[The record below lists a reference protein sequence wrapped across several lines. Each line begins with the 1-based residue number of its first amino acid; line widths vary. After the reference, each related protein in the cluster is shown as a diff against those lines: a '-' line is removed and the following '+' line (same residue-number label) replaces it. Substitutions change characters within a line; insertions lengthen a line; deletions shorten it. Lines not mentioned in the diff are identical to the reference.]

1 MLYPQ
6 GVFMKKKFNVTGMS
20 CAACQANVTR
30 AVSKLDGVHN
40 ANVSLLAKNMVV
52 DFDESKTDESKI
64 IAAVD
69 SAGYGASP
77 FVNQSLKTIQESKKR
92 DLRKKRTRL
101 LISLIFLVLLLFVSM
116 GGMIAMNYGWPDHG
130 SSSYSLV
137 IFLEISLEILFVSP
151 IIVLNFHYFVSGYK
165 ALFKFHP
172 NMDSLVALGSTVSLL
187 YGLFAYVM
195 IIVGWASGD
204 HEMVMSYSMN
214 IYIESAG
221 TILFFVSLGK
231 YFENKATNK
240 TTASIADLISLT
252 PDTAYRMKGN
262 EIEEVPTES
271 LEVDDIVLVKPGEAV
286 PSDGVI
292 VSGYANLDE
301 SLLTGESLP
310 VYKKEGDCVIGGSLN
325 KTGSFQFKVTSVG
338 KDTTMSQIV
347 SLVEQASESKA
358 PIARLADKISLV
370 FVPAVILISLI
381 TFTVW
386 MLITGLSGSLNVSLA
401 IQLAISVLVISCPCA
416 LGLATPVA
424 IMVGTG
430 KGAENGILIK
440 SAEAFELM
448 EKTDVILFDKTGTLT
463 TGAMTFHSI
472 QVFSGNE
479 NEILQNVAAVESLSE
494 HPLSKAIVDET
505 KKRGLSFEPSKDF
518 VYRPGL
524 GVEGNGYVI
533 GNKALMDLSKVA
545 LGFSNAA
552 AVDTSLQGDTALY
565 VAKDGKLL
573 ALIAIGDELKPNSV
587 SAVATLRKLGKRVAI
602 VTGDNKDTARAIA
615 EKLGIEEVYSE
626 VQPSQKEA
634 IVANLQKQG
643 LKVAFVG
650 DGVNDAPSL
659 TKADIGIAIGAGSD
673 VAIDSADIIL
683 VHSDPLDV
691 VSAIELSHAVVKNI
705 KENLLWAFFYN
716 VILIPLAAGVL
727 YNVQVA
733 WGHFI
738 LTPTIASIAMSL
750 SSVTV
755 VLNALR
761 LRLFKRK
768 VLEKEAK

>member
-1 MLYPQ
+1 
-6 GVFMKKKFNVTGMS
+6 MKKKFNVTGMS

-30 AVSKLDGVHN
+30 AVDKVEGVTS
-40 ANVSLLAKNMVV
+40 ANVSLLGKSMVV
-52 DFDESKTDESKI
+52 DFDETKTDESKI
-64 IAAVD
+64 IAAVG

-77 FVNQSLKTIQESKKR
+77 YVNQSIKAIQEQKKR
-92 DLRKKRTRL
+92 DLRKKRSKL
-101 LISLIFLVLLLFVSM
+101 LISFIFLVLLLFVSM
-116 GGMIAMNYGWPDHG
+116 GGMIAMNYGWPNHQD
-130 SSSYSLV
+130 SSYPLIV
-137 IFLEISLEILFVSP
+137 FLEITLEILFVTP
-151 IIVLNFHYFVSGYK
+151 IIVINFHYFISGYK
-165 ALFKFHP
+165 ALFKAHP

-187 YGLFAYVM
+187 YGLFAYIM
-195 IIVGWASGD
+195 IIVGWALDD
-204 HEMVMSYSMN
+204 HAMVMAYAMN

-240 TTASIADLISLT
+240 TTASIAELMSLT
-252 PDTAYRMKGN
+252 PDTAYRVQGST
-262 EIEEVPTES
+262 IEEVPTGS
-271 LEVDDIVLVKPGEAV
+271 LEVGDIVLVKPGEAI
-286 PSDGVI
+286 PTDGI
-292 VSGYANLDE
+292 LSEGYANIDE

-310 VYKKEGDCVIGGSLN
+310 VYKKVGDRVIGGSLN

-338 KDTTMSQIV
+338 KDTTMSKIV
-347 SLVEQASESKA
+347 ALVEQASESKA

-370 FVPAVILISLI
+370 FVPTVILISLI
-381 TFTVW
+381 TFTAW
-386 MLITGLSGSLNVSLA
+386 MLITGLSGSLNISLS

-448 EKTDVILFDKTGTLT
+448 EKADYVLFDKTGTLT
-463 TGAMTFHSI
+463 TGEMTFHQI
-472 QVFSGNE
+472 KVFAGDE
-479 NEILQNVAAVESLSE
+479 DGILKNVAAVESLSE
-494 HPLSKAIVDET
+494 HPLSKAIVAEA
-505 KKRGLSFEPSKDF
+505 KRRGLTFKASKDF
-518 VYRPGL
+518 VYEPGL
-524 GVEGNGYVI
+524 GVKGNGYLI
-533 GNKALMDLSKVA
+533 GNKAMM
-545 LGFSNAA
+545 AA
-552 AVDTSLQGDTALY
+552 AQVSLGLANMVLVDASLQGDTALY
-565 VAKDGKLL
+565 VAKAGKLL
-573 ALIAIGDELKPNSV
+573 AIISIGDELKPHSV
-587 SAVATLRKLGKRVAI
+587 SAVATLRKLGKKVAL
-602 VTGDNKDTARAIA
+602 VTGDNKDTARAIS
-615 EKLGIEEVYSE
+615 EKLGIDEVYSE
-626 VQPSQKEA
+626 VLPNQKEA
-634 IVANLQKQG
+634 IVSQLQSQG
-643 LKVAFVG
+643 FKVAFVG

-673 VAIDSADIIL
+673 IAIDSADIIL

-691 VSAIELSHAVVKNI
+691 VSSIELSHAVVKNI

-727 YNVQVA
+727 YNVQVS

>member
-1 MLYPQ
+1 
-6 GVFMKKKFNVTGMS
+6 
-20 CAACQANVTR
+20 
-30 AVSKLDGVHN
+30 
-40 ANVSLLAKNMVV
+40 
-52 DFDESKTDESKI
+52 
-64 IAAVD
+64 
-69 SAGYGASP
+69 
-77 FVNQSLKTIQESKKR
+77 
-92 DLRKKRTRL
+92 
-101 LISLIFLVLLLFVSM
+101 
-116 GGMIAMNYGWPDHG
+116 
-130 SSSYSLV
+130 
-137 IFLEISLEILFVSP
+137 
-151 IIVLNFHYFVSGYK
+151 
-165 ALFKFHP
+165 
-172 NMDSLVALGSTVSLL
+172 MDSLVALGSTVSLL
-187 YGLFAYVM
+187 YGLFAYIM

-204 HEMVMSYSMN
+204 HPMVMDYSMN

-252 PDTAYRMKGN
+252 PDTAYRIKDN
-262 EIEEVPTES
+262 EVEEVPTES

-286 PSDGVI
+286 PTDGVI

-310 VYKKEGDCVIGGSLN
+310 VYKKEGDRVIGGSLN

-358 PIARLADKISLV
+358 PIARLADKISLF
-370 FVPAVILISLI
+370 FVPAVILISLM

-386 MLITGLSGSLNVSLA
+386 MLITGLSGSLNVSLS

-463 TGAMTFHSI
+463 SGAMTFHSI
-472 QVFSGNE
+472 QVFNGTE
-479 NEILQNVAAVESLSE
+479 NVILQNAAAVESLSE
-494 HPLSKAIVDET
+494 HPLSKAIVAEA
-505 KKRGLSFEPSKDF
+505 KKRGLSFEPAKDF
-518 VYRPGL
+518 TYRPGL
-524 GVEGNGYVI
+524 GVEGNGYLI

-545 LGFSNAA
+545 LGLSNAE
-552 AVDTSLQGDTALY
+552 AVDASLQGDTALY
-565 VAKDGKLL
+565 VAKEGKLL
-573 ALIAIGDELKPNSV
+573 ALIAIGDELKPNSI

-615 EKLGIEEVYSE
+615 QKLGIEEVYSE